1 MADYSLECRN
11 PACGWNGFNGH
22 SPGCTVPLESA
33 QRQRELKEKHD
44 KEDAEGRAYWEALPK
59 EQMFA
64 ELKALEEQIK
74 AARALER
81 KRNYAYD
88 VLRSNWQL
96 RNYLDY
102 RKTD

>member
-1 MADYSLECRN
+1 MADYRQECRN

-22 SPGCTVPLESA
+22 APGCPVPLESA
-33 QRQRELKEKHD
+33 QREKALRD
-44 KEDAEGRAYWEALPK
+44 KHAREDAEGRAYWESLPE

-64 ELKALEEQIK
+64 ELNDLERQIK

-88 VLRSNWQL
+88 VLRSTYRL
-96 RNYLDY
+96 RTYLDQ
-102 RKTD
+102 RDRS